1 MKKINIDLENKIM
14 TQEEWRALV
23 PHESE
28 AEVCP
33 VPTWKQIIEYAY
45 DAAIKERS

>member
-1 MKKINIDLENKIM
+1 MKKINIDLEEKIM
-14 TQEEWRALV
+14 PEEEWRAIV

-45 DAAIKERS
+45 DSAVKERS